1 MMPIPCAQ
9 APYANLHTM
18 KFSHFIRSSIF
29 ALSVSTLGCAYAE
42 PVTVGQ
48 ALPRLAIQDQHEQSW
63 QMTNSTHLL
72 ILATNRS
79 ASGVVQNLLNMQDK
93 HFLSSRHALYAADL
107 SRMPGLI
114 TRSFALPALRELA
127 YPVGIVMNGK
137 LLKDWPRHDKAV
149 SLLWLNKGTLER
161 IEFAQDDA
169 QLRLALGL

>member
-1 MMPIPCAQ
+1 
-9 APYANLHTM
+9 M
-18 KFSHFIRSSIF
+18 KLSHFIRSSIF
-29 ALSVSTLGCAYAE
+29 AISVSILGCAYAE

-48 ALPRLAIQDQHEQSW
+48 ALPTLAIQDQHEQSW
-63 QMTNSTHLL
+63 QMTNTTRLL

-79 ASGVVQNLLNMQDK
+79 ASGVVQNLLNTQDK

-127 YPVGIVMNGK
+127 YPVGIVMNGQ

-149 SLLWLNKGTLER
+149 TLLWLNKGTLER
-161 IEFAQDDA
+161 IEFAQDDT
-169 QLRLALGL
+169 QLRHALGL